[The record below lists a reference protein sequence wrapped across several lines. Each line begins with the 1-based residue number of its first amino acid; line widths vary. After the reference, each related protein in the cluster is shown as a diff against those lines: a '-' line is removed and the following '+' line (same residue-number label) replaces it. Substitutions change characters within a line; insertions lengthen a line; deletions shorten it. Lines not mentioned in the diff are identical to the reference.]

1 MKIILTEKQLEYLK
15 ENDLEFNRTKKLVNN
30 LFDDGYEF
38 EEIVKY
44 TGLGIDV
51 VVLCLKD
58 REIFNENDC
67 NKKYDILYR
76 YLYLT
81 DFIDTERSFNDG
93 SNVILGY
100 DNFSGSLSFNY
111 TYNNFRIFGYATLM
125 WDGDCFLPFNAEDYY
140 DEEKY
145 QYNVGYSENKE
156 LSNELKN
163 IKTMND
169 LIEYFNNDYFVLL
182 KGMLDRALDDI
193 FENLS

>member
-15 ENDLEFNRTKKLVNN
+15 ENDLEFNRTKKLINN
-30 LFDDGYEF
+30 LFDEGYGF
-38 EEIVKY
+38 EDIVKY
-44 TGLGIDV
+44 TGLSIDV

-81 DFIDTERSFNDG
+81 DFIDHQRSFNDG
-93 SNVILGY
+93 SKVTLDYNF
-100 DNFSGSLSFNY
+100 FSGSISFIYNY
-111 TYNNFRIFGYATLM
+111 GNFKISGYATLM
-125 WDGDCFLPFNAEDYY
+125 WNNDCFLPFDVQDYY
-140 DEEKY
+140 YEDRY
-145 QYNVGYSENKE
+145 QFNVGYSENKE
-156 LSNELKN
+156 LSDELKN

>member
-30 LFDDGYEF
+30 LFDEGYEF

-44 TGLGIDV
+44 SGLSIDEL
-51 VVLCLKD
+51 VLCLKD
-58 REIFNENDC
+58 REIFNENNC

-100 DNFSGSLSFNY
+100 DNFSGSISFNY
-111 TYNNFRIFGYATLM
+111 NYGDHRIFGYATLM
-125 WDGDCFLPFNAEDYY
+125 WNNDCLLPFDVQDYY
-140 DEEKY
+140 YKDRY
-145 QYNVGYSENKE
+145 QFNVGYSENKE

-182 KGMLDRALDDI
+182 KGMLYRALDDI